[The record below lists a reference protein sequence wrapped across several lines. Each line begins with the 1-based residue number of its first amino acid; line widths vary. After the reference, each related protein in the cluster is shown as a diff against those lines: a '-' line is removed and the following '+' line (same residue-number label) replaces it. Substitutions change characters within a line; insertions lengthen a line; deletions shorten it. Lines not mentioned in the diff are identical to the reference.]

1 MIFVHTD
8 YYRFYLFQFKIN
20 KIKSHKKVKNLM
32 LNEIK
37 KISKKMIFPTY
48 NYDFGKNKIFHFIKT
63 KAKLAVF
70 QNI

>member
-37 KISKKMIFPTY
+37 MISKK
-48 NYDFGKNKIFHFIKT
+48 
-63 KAKLAVF
+63 
-70 QNI
+70 